1 MRFPVRQL
9 VHLLAVLCL
18 TANGLAWAGH
28 VDLPA
33 SAGEPNAAHAHVD
46 GGDLVDRCDH
56 CCHAGAHLLALA
68 PALRT
73 EGPIPPA
80 VAGARVAETPIEALP
95 DPPFIPPIA

>member
-1 MRFPVRQL
+1 MSSPARRL
-9 VHLLAVLCL
+9 IHLLVVLCL

-33 SAGEPNAAHAHVD
+33 PAGGTSTAHAHVD

-68 PALRT
+68 PTIRA
-73 EGPIPPA
+73 EGPAMPA
-80 VAGARVAETPIEALP
+80 VAGARVAEMPVETLP